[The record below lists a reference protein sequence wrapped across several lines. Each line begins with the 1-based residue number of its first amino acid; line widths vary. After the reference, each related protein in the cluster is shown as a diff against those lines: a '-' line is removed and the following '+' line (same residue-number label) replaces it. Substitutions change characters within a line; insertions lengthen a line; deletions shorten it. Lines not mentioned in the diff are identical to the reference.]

1 MTTRSRLLMVLP
13 VFLIL
18 GACLAPTDPGLP
30 SDNEHKE
37 PSEPG
42 DGTTFNTVPAPV
54 FLA

>member
-1 MTTRSRLLMVLP
+1 MTTRSKLLMVLP

-42 DGTTFNTVPAPV
+42 DGQSFNAVQAPV